1 MRRLIWIALAVA
13 IVPWLVIGVV
23 NATGNEDRGSAYF
36 VRAIFDNAS
45 SLTQGEDVKIAGAA
59 VGVVDGLEVA
69 PGKKAAVVLRID
81 NEDFTPWH
89 KDATCTIRP
98 QSLIGEKFLECKP
111 GTTAAPKL
119 RKIASG
125 DGEGER
131 YLPVQNNSSPV
142 DLDLLNDTLR
152 LPYRQRLAILLN
164 EFGTG
169 LAGRGDQ
176 LNAVIHRA
184 NPALKETDDLLA
196 ILAKQNKT
204 LARLAKDS
212 DQALG
217 PIARERRHVSGFIV
231 QATATGQATAERATD
246 IQRGIERLPGFLRE
260 LRPLMVDLDA
270 LAKQGE
276 PVAADLGQAAPSM
289 GPLIKGLGTVSEA
302 GNKSFPSLGD
312 TLETARPDLIRS
324 RPLIRQL
331 GALGKQAKP
340 AVKNLDK
347 LTASLQD
354 TDGIERIS
362 DFLYYLTLSTNG
374 FDSIGHYLRAGLVV
388 SSSCSNYSLTPPNST
403 DCHALFY
410 DPQADAASASV
421 PKTDAAANAP
431 APDKLA
437 TGGTVAPQ
445 GSLLQKLIGTPETK
459 AQAQQR
465 DEGLKR
471 LRERSRGAS
480 SALRDSEPVLDYLLG
495 GER

>member
-23 NATGNEDRGSAYF
+23 DATGEEDRGDSYF

-45 SLTQGEDVKIAGAA
+45 SLVVGEDVKIAGAV

-69 PGKKAAVVLRID
+69 PGKKAAVTLRID
-81 NEDFTPWH
+81 DEDFTPWRQ
-89 KDATCTIRP
+89 DASCTIRP
-98 QSLIGEKFLECKP
+98 QSLIGEKFVECKP

-119 RKIASG
+119 RTLASG

-142 DLDLLNDTLR
+142 DLDLLNNTLR
-152 LPYRQRLAILLN
+152 LPYRERLTILLN

-169 LAGRGDQ
+169 LAGRGET
-176 LNAVIHRA
+176 LNAVIHRS
-184 NPALKETDDLLA
+184 NPALRETDELLA

-204 LARLAKDS
+204 LSRLAKDS

-217 PIARERRHVSGFIV
+217 PIAREREHVSDFIV
-231 QATATGQATAERATD
+231 QATATGQATAERAGD
-246 IQRGIERLPGFLRE
+246 IQLGIERLPGFLRE
-260 LRPLMVDLDA
+260 LRPLMVDLDS
-270 LAKQGE
+270 LAKQGI
-276 PVAADLGQAAPSM
+276 PVVDDLGEAASSM

-302 GNKSFPSLGD
+302 SNKSFPSLGD
-312 TLETARPDLIRS
+312 ALETGRPDLIRT
-324 RPLIRQL
+324 RPLIKKL
-331 GALGKQAKP
+331 VALGKPAKP

-354 TDGIERIS
+354 TDGIQRIN

-374 FDSIGHYLRAGLVV
+374 YDSLGHYLRAGLVV
-388 SSSCSNYSLTPPNST
+388 SSSCSNYSLVPPNST

-410 DPQADAASASV
+410 DPQADASTASTPDSIEAR
-421 PKTDAAANAP
+421 NAK

-437 TGGTVAPQ
+437 TGGSVAPQ
-445 GSLLQKLIGTPETK
+445 GSLLQKLIGTPDTK

-465 DEGLKR
+465 EQSLKR
-471 LRERSRGAS
+471 LREGSRSAS
-480 SALRDSEPVLDYLLG
+480 PALRNAEPVLDYLLG